1 MSTMVNS
8 RSMKNC
14 IGLLAVQLHAVSS
27 SRCSYLVHAQLVI
40 SSSLVLSKADMYID
54 VLVCCG

>member
-8 RSMKNC
+8 RSTKNC

-54 VLVCCG
+54 VLV

>member
-8 RSMKNC
+8 

-40 SSSLVLSKADMYID
+40 SSSLVLTKADMYID
-54 VLVCCG
+54 VLV